1 LGDHGLWCKHT
12 NFEEAAHIPFIVY
25 DPRAN
30 GVHGKT
36 DSMVESV
43 DLYPT
48 MCKLAGLP
56 VPKGLD
62 GASFAQ
68 VIDNPSTP
76 TKDYILHCFPRGA
89 RLGRAVRTPRYRLVE
104 WKFPGQDSKKAVYE
118 LYDYE
123 TDPGETKNLAEEKPD
138 VVKELAAILAKQPEA
153 KPQVHAGDAAKKQ
166 AKVGEPKNAQPK
178 KAGKQASP
186 QAQGAGS

>member
-1 LGDHGLWCKHT
+1 M
-12 NFEEAAHIPFIVY
+12 IY
-25 DPRAN
+25 DPRAK

-48 MCKLAGLP
+48 LCKLAGLP
-56 VPKGLD
+56 IPEGLD

-68 VIDNPSTP
+68 VIDNPDAP

-104 WKFPGQDSKKAVYE
+104 WKFPGQKAEKAVYE

-123 TDPGETKNLAEEKPD
+123 SDPGENKNLADDKPE
-138 VVKELAAILAKQPEA
+138 VVKELKAILAKQPEA
-153 KPQVHAGDAAKKQ
+153 KPQIHPNGAPNQANAARQQNAG
-166 AKVGEPKNAQPK
+166 
-178 KAGKQASP
+178 GKQKGGKKP
-186 QAQGAGS
+186 QAQGATGS